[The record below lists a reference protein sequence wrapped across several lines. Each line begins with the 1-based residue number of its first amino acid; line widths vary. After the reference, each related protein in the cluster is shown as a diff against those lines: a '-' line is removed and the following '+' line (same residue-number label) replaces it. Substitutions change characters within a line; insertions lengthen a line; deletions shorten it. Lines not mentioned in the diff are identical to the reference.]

1 MKDIPDDALELI
13 RKSRVRNISI
23 VGRRGPGDVSYC
35 LIVISFKLYVQVSF
49 TIKELREQF
58 RLEGWSSGVEMDKED
73 EKKLREEL
81 GKMERPRK
89 RLMQVVR

>member
-1 MKDIPDDALELI
+1 M
-13 RKSRVRNISI
+13 
-23 VGRRGPGDVSYC
+23 
-35 LIVISFKLYVQVSF
+35 SF

-73 EKKLREEL
+73 EEKLRREL
-81 GKMERPRK
+81 EKMERPRK